1 MANRYTPRGIQF
13 VRFEGN
19 AGHEQMANQ
28 RYALAAGRSG
38 NITPNTLLTL
48 TGSTDSD
55 GVPTVDATTA
65 EDTAN
70 SSGKKIVGLAKNL
83 FNAAG
88 DPLVVPYLPASK
100 AGYVEVTP
108 ARGAVFA
115 CLEDGD
121 GGVMTL
127 SGSCQLA
134 PNNTAVN
141 SDPEDAE
148 QFVPQP
154 YRNDL
159 LESSTRNAT
168 ATHHALQILGRYASV
183 RNIDTTGRAVV
194 EFKINSTW
202 LPD

>member
-83 FNAAG
+83 FNAAV
-88 DPLVVPYLPASK
+88 DLLDITYIPALKTKYCEKTPDRK
-100 AGYVEVTP
+100 AYIAWLKNGK
-108 ARGAVFA
+108 GS
-115 CLEDGD
+115 
-121 GGVMTL
+121 VMTD
-127 SGSCQLA
+127 SGA
-134 PNNTAVN
+134 
-141 SDPEDAE
+141 
-148 QFVPQP
+148 
-154 YRNDL
+154 
-159 LESSTRNAT
+159 
-168 ATHHALQILGRYASV
+168 
-183 RNIDTTGRAVV
+183 
-194 EFKINSTW
+194 
-202 LPD
+202 

>member
-48 TGSTDSD
+48 TGTTNSD
-55 GVPTVDATTA
+55 GVPLVDATTA
-65 EDTAN
+65 ADTAN

-100 AGYVEVTP
+100 AGYVE
-108 ARGAVFA
+108 
-115 CLEDGD
+115 
-121 GGVMTL
+121 
-127 SGSCQLA
+127 
-134 PNNTAVN
+134 
-141 SDPEDAE
+141 
-148 QFVPQP
+148 
-154 YRNDL
+154 
-159 LESSTRNAT
+159 
-168 ATHHALQILGRYASV
+168 
-183 RNIDTTGRAVV
+183 
-194 EFKINSTW
+194 
-202 LPD
+202 